1 MEIAKNETL
10 QHIKAL
16 TEFHGAPGFEQDLR
30 AYIKKKW
37 NHTLTSSSIT
47 VWVDFTR

>member
-30 AYIKKKW
+30 AYIKKEMEPYADEFIY
-37 NHTLTSSSIT
+37 N
-47 VWVDFTR
+47 